1 MQAVPESRSELGTSV
16 RDNHFGNSMEANYTG
31 KIKLSQT
38 SSIEDSL
45 DGYEVSYRGEAVYN
59 NPNGTVTLV

>member
-1 MQAVPESRSELGTSV
+1 V
-16 RDNHFGNSMEANYTG
+16 EADYTG

-45 DGYEVSYRGEAVYN
+45 DEYEVSYLGEAVYN
-59 NPNGTVTLV
+59 NLDGIVTSV